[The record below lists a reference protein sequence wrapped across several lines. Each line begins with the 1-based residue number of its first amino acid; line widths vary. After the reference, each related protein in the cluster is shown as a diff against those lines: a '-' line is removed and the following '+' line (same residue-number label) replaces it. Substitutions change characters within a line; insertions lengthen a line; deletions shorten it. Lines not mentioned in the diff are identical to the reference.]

1 MPTIAE
7 LLQSKHGQTLLK
19 GLTEGRDMRQVAAQV
34 AAEAAAEAAQRHVAT
49 LVQSVVGGQKATEQA
64 VYKQRASKAKPVEQV
79 QAQTKTQPKAKAPPK
94 KDSPKISY
102 DAEGPVIDVEWT
114 RL

>member
-1 MPTIAE
+1 MPTLAE

-34 AAEAAAEAAQRHVAT
+34 AAEAAAEAAQKHVAT

-64 VYKQRASKAKPVEQV
+64 VYKQRASKAKPVE
-79 QAQTKTQPKAKAPPK
+79 APKAKTANPTPK
-94 KDSPKISY
+94 KDSPKVSY

>member
-1 MPTIAE
+1 MPTLAE
-7 LLQSKHGQTLLK
+7 LLQSKHGQSLLK
-19 GLTEGRDMRQVAAQV
+19 GLTEGRDMRQVAAEI
-34 AAEAAAEAAQRHVAT
+34 AAQAAAEAAQKHVAT

-64 VYKQRASKAKPVEQV
+64 VHKQRAA
-79 QAQTKTQPKAKAPPK
+79 KAKAVNPPK
-94 KDSPKISY
+94 QEPKKVTV

>member
-1 MPTIAE
+1 MPTLAE

-34 AAEAAAEAAQRHVAT
+34 AAEAAAEAAQKHVAT

-64 VYKQRASKAKPVEQV
+64 VYKQRATKAKPVE
-79 QAQTKTQPKAKAPPK
+79 APKTKKVKDAPKV
-94 KDSPKISY
+94 SY
-102 DAEGPVIDVEWT
+102 DADGPVIDVEWT

>member
-64 VYKQRASKAKPVEQV
+64 VYKQRASKAKPVE
-79 QAQTKTQPKAKAPPK
+79 ASTPKTKVKPESAPK
-94 KDSPKISY
+94 KDAPKVSY
-102 DAEGPVIDVEWT
+102 DADGPVIDVEWT